1 MCRHGRYSASPR
13 PSCHCGHVRQPSA
26 PHPPPR
32 SASRSPAPVSRM
44 RHAPRLD
51 RSAGRPSAPRP
62 RPPQRDGGVA
72 QPRSRSRPPAARPSP
87 AIERQ
92 GSCPPCPGSPP
103 APAQGWRSSVRPLSP
118 STMRHARQRLAQGR
132 RSSVRPHAFAR
143 RRPALRGS
151 RSRVRPLGP
160 RPCASRP
167 PAPRQTALRGSPKP
181 AVEPQ
186 RAVLCRLSRFR
197 PWEPRPRAAVEP
209 HRAALRRRSTVCPR
223 PPSPEPPSSPTGL
236 RWAATRP
243 SAHVGLTPSR
253 RRAPQGLR
261 AGHIHKSKCL
271 PFSPP
276 ALYDTAD
283 SPQLLAFKVTSA
295 YSITSNIL

>member
-92 GSCPPCPGSPP
+92 GSLPSVPRKPASARPRLAIERP
-103 APAQGWRSSVRPLSP
+103 APLALDHAPRASATCPRPAVERPASCLRPSP
-118 STMRHARQRLAQGR
+118 TGPTRLAIARPASRPSAMRQPASRASPDSPTRLAQ
-132 RSSVRPHAFAR
+132 AR
-143 RRPALRGS
+143 RRASKGCAVPPLALPAMG
-151 RSRVRPLGP
+151 
-160 RPCASRP
+160 A
-167 PAPRQTALRGSPKP
+167 PAAR
-181 AVEPQ
+181 
-186 RAVLCRLSRFR
+186 
-197 PWEPRPRAAVEP
+197 
-209 HRAALRRRSTVCPR
+209 
-223 PPSPEPPSSPTGL
+223 
-236 RWAATRP
+236 
-243 SAHVGLTPSR
+243 R
-253 RRAPQGLR
+253 RRASQSCAAPPLDR
-261 AGHIHKSKCL
+261 L
-271 PFSPP
+271 P
-276 ALYDTAD
+276 
-283 SPQLLAFKVTSA
+283 TSA
-295 YSITSNIL
+295 LA